1 MTSASQT
8 PSSLFCSGF
17 EPVAEIMNPV
27 DLPEAL
33 PEAFDVSDI
42 GFGFTNRASYAVDP
56 KMTGGRVFAEPESP
70 TRTAFQRDRDRI
82 IHSNAFRRLKH
93 KTQVFISDEGDH
105 YRTRLTHSIEVA
117 QIARSI
123 ARAFRLDEDLT
134 EALALAHDFGHTP
147 FGHAGERAL
156 DSAMSEFGGFD
167 HNLQSLR
174 IVSKMERRYPRFD
187 GLNLSW
193 ETLEG
198 LAKHNGP
205 VAEPLAGRI
214 RALLPTLQL
223 RLDGYA
229 SLEAQAAA
237 LADDIAYDTHD
248 IDDGL
253 RSGLLKLAQL
263 RNIPLLCG
271 LLDDIANEF
280 PGLDEERTRH
290 ELSRRLITIMVED
303 VIGETQRRLSKL
315 RPGSADDVRNAG
327 YSVLSFSEPFS
338 RQEGE
343 LKAFL
348 FKYLYRHPSLMERMT
363 SAEAVVRDLFAT
375 YLHDIEEIPLRWREQ
390 ATEGV
395 ATLNKAKAARLVA
408 DYIAGM
414 TDLFAD
420 QEHER
425 LFGGHA
431 TSGV

>member
-1 MTSASQT
+1 M
-8 PSSLFCSGF
+8 
-17 EPVAEIMNPV
+17 ER
-27 DLPEAL
+27 DAL
-33 PEAFDVSDI
+33 PGMQDFSNI
-42 GFGFTNRASYAVDP
+42 GFGFTNRACYAVDP
-56 KMTGGRVFAEPESP
+56 AQTRGRVFNEPESP
-70 TRTAFQRDRDRI
+70 TRTPFQRDRDRI

-156 DSAMSEFGGFD
+156 DTAMRAFGGFD

-174 IVSKMERRYPRFD
+174 IVCKMERRYPRFD

-205 VAEPLAGRI
+205 VAGPLAMRI
-214 RALLPTLQL
+214 RKLLPTLDLQ
-223 RLDGYA
+223 LDGFA

-237 LADDIAYDTHD
+237 LSDDIAYDTHD

-253 RSGLLKLAQL
+253 RSGLLTLKQL
-263 RNIPLLCG
+263 EDVPVLGALLNDISNEYPD
-271 LLDDIANEF
+271 LDD
-280 PGLDEERTRH
+280 ERTRH

-303 VIGETQRRLSKL
+303 VISETQRKL
-315 RPGSADDVRNAG
+315 TDMRPGSVDDIRNSG
-327 YSVLSFSEPFS
+327 TPVLCFSEKFS
-338 RQEGE
+338 RQEDE

-348 FKYLYRHPSLMERMT
+348 FKYLYRHPSLMSRMT
-363 SAEAVVRDLFAT
+363 AAETVVTDLFAA
-375 YLHDIEEIPLRWREQ
+375 YVQVVEEIPLRWREQ
-390 ATEGV
+390 FHQGLSGFSEQET
-395 ATLNKAKAARLVA
+395 ARMVA

-414 TDLFAD
+414 TDVFAD
-420 QEHER
+420 QEHAR
-425 LFGGHA
+425 LFGP
-431 TSGV
+431 SV

>member
-1 MTSASQT
+1 M
-8 PSSLFCSGF
+8 
-17 EPVAEIMNPV
+17 AEIMNPV

-33 PEAFDVSDI
+33 PDATPRALDVSDI
-42 GFGFTNRASYAVDP
+42 GFGFTNRAPYAVDP
-56 KMTGGRVFAEPESP
+56 KMTRGRVFAEPESP

-156 DSAMSEFGGFD
+156 DSAMTEFGGFD

-205 VAEPLAGRI
+205 VSEPLAGYI
-214 RALLPTLQL
+214 RELLPTLQL

-253 RSGLLKLAQL
+253 RSGLLTLAQL
-263 RNIPLLCG
+263 RNVPLLRV
-271 LLDDIANEF
+271 LLDDIADEF

-338 RQEGE
+338 LQEGE

-348 FKYLYRHPSLMERMT
+348 FTYLYRHPSLMERMT

-395 ATLNKAKAARLVA
+395 VTLNKAKAARLVA

>member
-1 MTSASQT
+1 
-8 PSSLFCSGF
+8 
-17 EPVAEIMNPV
+17 MNPV
-27 DLPEAL
+27 ELPEAL
-33 PEAFDVSDI
+33 PDALDVSGI
-42 GFGFTNRASYAVDP
+42 GFGFTHRAAFAVDP
-56 KMTGGRVFAEPESP
+56 KMTRGRVFTETESP

-156 DSAMSEFGGFD
+156 DSAMSEYGGFD

-214 RALLPTLQL
+214 RALLPTLRL

-263 RNIPLLCG
+263 RNVPLLCR
-271 LLDDIANEF
+271 LLDDIADEF

-315 RPGSADDVRNAG
+315 RPTSADDVRNAG

-338 RQEGE
+338 RKEGE
-343 LKAFL
+343 VKAFL
-348 FKYLYRHPSLMERMT
+348 FKHLYRHPSLMERMN

-375 YLHDIEEIPLRWREQ
+375 YLHNIEEIPLRWREQ

-395 ATLNKAKAARLVA
+395 PTLNKAKVARLVA

-425 LFGGHA
+425 LFGDHA

>member
-1 MTSASQT
+1 MATDE
-8 PSSLFCSGF
+8 L
-17 EPVAEIMNPV
+17 
-27 DLPEAL
+27 
-33 PEAFDVSDI
+33 DVSRI
-42 GFGFTNRASYAVDP
+42 GFGFTDRAVFAVDP
-56 KMTGGRVFAEPESP
+56 AKTAGRVFPEPESP
-70 TRTAFQRDRDRI
+70 TRTVYQRDRDRI

-156 DSAMSEFGGFD
+156 DAATSDFGGFD

-174 IVSKMERRYPRFD
+174 VVSKMERRYPRFD

-214 RALLPTLQL
+214 QHLLPSLEL
-223 RLDGYA
+223 KLNGYA

-237 LADDIAYDTHD
+237 ISDDIAYDTHD

-253 RSGLLKLAQL
+253 RSGLLTLAQL
-263 RNIPLLCG
+263 RQVPLLRR
-271 LLDDIANEF
+271 LLDGIEDEF
-280 PGLDEERTRH
+280 AGLDAERTGH
-290 ELSRRLITIMVED
+290 ELSRRLITLMVED
-303 VIGETQRRLSKL
+303 VIAETQRRLQTYQ
-315 RPGSADDVRNAG
+315 PDSADAVRAA
-327 YSVLSFSEPFS
+327 SQPLLCFSAPFS
-338 RQEGE
+338 FEEKE
-343 LKAFL
+343 LKEFL
-348 FKYLYRHPSLMERMT
+348 FRSLYRHPSLMQRMVA
-363 SAEAVVRDLFAT
+363 AEKIVQDLFAA
-375 YLHDIEEIPLRWREQ
+375 YMSNIEEIPGPWRHQFAPGPGPMGEHK
-390 ATEGV
+390 
-395 ATLNKAKAARLVA
+395 KARMVA

-414 TDLFAD
+414 TDSFAS
-420 QEHER
+420 QEHRR
-425 LFGGHA
+425 LHRQHGS
-431 TSGV
+431 SGLDHPV

>member
-1 MTSASQT
+1 MK
-8 PSSLFCSGF
+8 P
-17 EPVAEIMNPV
+17 
-27 DLPEAL
+27 DAL
-33 PEAFDVSDI
+33 PGMQDFSNI
-42 GFGFTNRASYAVDP
+42 GFGFTDRACYAVDP
-56 KMTGGRVFAEPESP
+56 AQTRGRVFSEPESP
-70 TRTAFQRDRDRI
+70 TRTPFQRDRDRI

-156 DSAMSEFGGFD
+156 DTAMSAFGGFD

-174 IVSKMERRYPRFD
+174 IVCKMERRYPRFD

-205 VAEPLAGRI
+205 VAAPLATRI
-214 RALLPTLQL
+214 RKLLPTLDLQ
-223 RLDGYA
+223 LDGFA

-237 LADDIAYDTHD
+237 LSDDIAYDTHD

-253 RSGLLKLAQL
+253 RSGLLTLKQL
-263 RNIPLLCG
+263 EDVPVLGG
-271 LLDDIANEF
+271 LLNDISKEY
-280 PGLDEERTRH
+280 PDLDEERTRH

-303 VIGETQRRLSKL
+303 VISETQSKL
-315 RPGSADDVRNAG
+315 TDMRPESVDDIRNAG
-327 YSVLSFSEPFS
+327 TPVLCFSESFS
-338 RQEGE
+338 RQEVE

-348 FKYLYRHPSLMERMT
+348 FKYLYRHPSLMSRMT
-363 SAEAVVRDLFAT
+363 AAETVVKDLFAAYVQT
-375 YLHDIEEIPLRWREQ
+375 VEEIPLRWREQ
-390 ATEGV
+390 FDQGLSEFSEQKT
-395 ATLNKAKAARLVA
+395 ARMVA

-414 TDLFAD
+414 TDVFAD
-420 QEHER
+420 QEHAR
-425 LFGGHA
+425 LFGP
-431 TSGV
+431 SV

>member
-1 MTSASQT
+1 MKTD
-8 PSSLFCSGF
+8 
-17 EPVAEIMNPV
+17 
-27 DLPEAL
+27 DL
-33 PEAFDVSDI
+33 DVSNL
-42 GFGFTNRASYAVDP
+42 GFGFAGRADFAVNP
-56 KMTGGRVFAEPESP
+56 ANTRGRLFEEQESP

-117 QIARSI
+117 QIARAI

-156 DSAMSEFGGFD
+156 DGAMQAFGGFD

-174 IVSKMERRYPRFD
+174 VVAKMERRYPRFD

-205 VAEPLAGRI
+205 VEGPLAASI
-214 RALLPTLQL
+214 QKLLPSMDLE
-223 RLDGYA
+223 LDGFA

-237 LADDIAYDTHD
+237 IADDIAYDTHD

-253 RSGLLKLAQL
+253 RSGLLKPDALSEV
-263 RNIPLLCG
+263 PLLKDI
-271 LLDDIANEF
+271 LDGIASEF
-280 PGLDEERTRH
+280 PELDAERTRH
-290 ELSRRLITIMVED
+290 EMTRRLITKMVED
-303 VIGETQRRLSKL
+303 VIAQTQKNLTEYAPK
-315 RPGSADDVRNAG
+315 SAEEVRSAG
-327 YSVLSFSEPFS
+327 KTLLCFSERFS
-338 RQEGE
+338 ASEKQ

-348 FKYLYRHPSLMERMT
+348 FKKLYRHPALMERMDAAADMVT
-363 SAEAVVRDLFAT
+363 DLFDFYFRKT
-375 YLHDIEEIPLRWREQ
+375 RETPDIWHQHFSGNFRSLEEPRR
-390 ATEGV
+390 
-395 ATLNKAKAARLVA
+395 ARLIA

-414 TDLFAD
+414 TDTFAI
-420 QEHER
+420 QEHGR
-425 LFGGHA
+425 LL
-431 TSGV
+431 SR